1 MQTMKENFKA
11 VSKGDAGF
19 PSGASKLE
27 RSLFLSSYFQYHD
40 LLKSWK
46 LYKEQQREQRLVSA
60 EVPGDR
66 L

>member
-46 LYKEQQREQRLVSA
+46 LYKEQ
-60 EVPGDR
+60 
-66 L
+66 